1 MNHVLVVGGTGMLR
15 AATLGLAI
23 RAEYVSVLARGE
35 DRLAEMAEAGE
46 HLPGTVMPWA
56 ADYRNDPSLAT
67 TVTSAQEAF
76 GPVDTVVAWIH
87 ADAQNAPVLLAR
99 LVGAN
104 GRAFRWFD
112 VVGSGDP
119 DSRTR
124 ADVRREELT
133 AVRKLIYH
141 RVVLGRMPE
150 GDGARWLTHAEIARG
165 VLDAIDA
172 AEPEALVG
180 EIGDA

>member
-15 AATLGLAI
+15 AATLGLAL
-23 RAEYVSVLARGE
+23 RAEYVSVVARGE
-35 DRLAEMAEAGE
+35 ARLAELAEEAAR
-46 HLPGTVMPWA
+46 LPGVVMPWS

-87 ADAQNAPVLLAR
+87 ADAGNAPVLVAR

-104 GRAFRWFD
+104 GRPFRWFD
-112 VVGSGDP
+112 VVGSGDG
-119 DSRTR
+119 DSRSR
-124 ADVRREELT
+124 ADARRDDLAAVTKLT
-133 AVRKLIYH
+133 YH
-141 RVVLGRMPE
+141 RVVLGRVRE
-150 GDGARWLTHAEIARG
+150 DDGFRWLTHEEISRG

-172 AEPEALVG
+172 ARPESIVG